1 MQKRFERSVLLL
13 GQHGMERLA
22 HSTVA
27 VFGIGG
33 VGSYTAEA
41 LARCGV
47 GHVVLVDHDVVC
59 TSNLNRQVHATEST
73 IGMRKVDAMKQRML
87 QINPDMQVTA
97 LPLFYLPETACQ
109 IPLVQYDYVVD
120 AMDTVTAKLEL
131 AQRCWDNGVAQISS
145 MGAGNKLD
153 PTKFQVTDLYQ
164 TVVCPLARVMRRELR
179 RRGVERLKV
188 VYSTESVRGCQQ
200 AEQGQKILGS
210 VSFVPSVAGLIAAGE
225 VVRDLVGGFGEE
237 TVESYR

>member
-1 MQKRFERSVLLL
+1 MQERFERSTLLL
-13 GQHGMERLA
+13 GEQGMERLA

-27 VFGIGG
+27 IFGIGG

-41 LARCGV
+41 LARCGI

-59 TSNLNRQVHATEST
+59 LSNLNRQLHAIEKT
-73 IGMRKVDAMKQRML
+73 IGMKKVEAMKQRML

-97 LPLFYLPETACQ
+97 LPLFYLPETADQ
-109 IPLVQYDYVVD
+109 IPLAQYDYVVD

-131 AQRCWDNGVAQISS
+131 AQRCWENGIAQISS

-164 TVVCPLARVMRRELR
+164 TTMCPLARVMRRELR
-179 RRGVERLKV
+179 HRGVERLKV
-188 VYSTESVRGCQQ
+188 VYSTEPAKVGQQ
-200 AEQGQKILGS
+200 AESGKNVLGS

-225 VVRDLVGGFGEE
+225 VVRDMIGIHDN
-237 TVESYR
+237 